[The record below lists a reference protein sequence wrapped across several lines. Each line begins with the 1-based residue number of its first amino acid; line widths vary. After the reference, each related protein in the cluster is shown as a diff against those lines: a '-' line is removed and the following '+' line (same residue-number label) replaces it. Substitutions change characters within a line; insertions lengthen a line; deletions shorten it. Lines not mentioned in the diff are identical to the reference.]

1 MESILKRFYLHLIN
15 NPGFIPNDQFFH
27 DFVNKYEVKKAT
39 KEKKTKTNKKNSSS
53 MTNNNAETS
62 ESDII
67 SELVN
72 LANGTDYGTIAPSSP
87 MISNEAPGAP
97 IKEKVK
103 RTYVRKPKIQ
113 NINEE
118 LQKESQDTNETL
130 SLKKEKKPR
139 KSKAVKEPVSENNVI
154 NDCQPPN
161 IETVEKPVKEKKPRK
176 SNKKSEVSAVEEKLE
191 GTEIN
196 L

>member
-1 MESILKRFYLHLIN
+1 
-15 NPGFIPNDQFFH
+15 
-27 DFVNKYEVKKAT
+27 
-39 KEKKTKTNKKNSSS
+39 

-87 MISNEAPGAP
+87 MISNKAPEAPGAP

-118 LQKESQDTNETL
+118 LQKESEDTNDTS

-139 KSKAVKEPVSENNVI
+139 KQKAVKEPVANTEERVSENNVV
-154 NDCQPPN
+154 NESQPPN

-176 SNKKSEVSAVEEKLE
+176 SNKKTEASAIEQKTEVL
-191 GTEIN
+191 
-196 L
+196 